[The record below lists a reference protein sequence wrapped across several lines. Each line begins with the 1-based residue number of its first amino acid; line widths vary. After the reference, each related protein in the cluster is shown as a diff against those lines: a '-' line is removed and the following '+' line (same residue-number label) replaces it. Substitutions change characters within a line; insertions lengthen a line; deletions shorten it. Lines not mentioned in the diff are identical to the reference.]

1 MKKTLVSL
9 LLAGLL
15 LLSGCGRTPT
25 TESALR
31 LACTTYPV
39 YLLTQAVTESVED
52 VSVELVIDEEVS
64 CLHDYTLTMQDME
77 AVERA
82 DVVICNGAGLE
93 EFLEDVLV
101 GRESIDCSQGIDLI
115 HADEA
120 ETHDHHDDHGDHI
133 HDVDPHI
140 WMAPENAAVM
150 ARNIADGLS
159 ELDPDNAARYQENAE
174 QAAAYLV
181 QLKEDLAAQLEGR
194 DYGIITFHDGFG
206 YFADSFG
213 IELLASV
220 EEEEGSEASA
230 KTITEIVGLVEEYQ
244 LPAIFT
250 ETNGSDATARTV
262 CRECGIETY
271 PLSMCMSGDG
281 HGLEGYASVLRSNIE
296 TILEAY
302 Q

>member
-1 MKKTLVSL
+1 MKKAVLSL

-15 LLSGCGRTPT
+15 LLSGCGGTPT
-25 TESALR
+25 TESGIR

-39 YLLTQAVTESVED
+39 YLLTQTVVEG
-52 VSVELVIDEEVS
+52 VEGVRAELVIDQEVS
-64 CLHDYTLTMQDME
+64 CLHDYTLTMQDMK
-77 AVERA
+77 AVEQA

-93 EFLEDVLV
+93 DFLEDVLED
-101 GRESIDCSQGIDLI
+101 RACIDCSQGIELI
-115 HADEA
+115 HTGEDG
-120 ETHDHHDDHGDHI
+120 HDGHSDHD

-140 WMAPENAAVM
+140 WMAPENAAAMVQ
-150 ARNIADGLS
+150 NIADGLGT
-159 ELDPDNAARYQENAE
+159 LDPDNAARYQENAE
-174 QAAAYLV
+174 QAAAFLA
-181 QLKEDLAAQLEGR
+181 QLREELTALLEGR
-194 DYGIITFHDGFG
+194 SYGIITFHDGFS

-213 IELLASV
+213 IELLAAV

-230 KTITEIVGLVEEYQ
+230 KTINEIVGLVEEYQ

-281 HGLEGYASVLRSNIE
+281 SGLEDYAAVLRGNLE